1 MKNVMMT
8 VSRLPKPNM
17 MICLVT
23 CQILTLFKDTDPVR
37 LYVTL
42 FGAVLPIY
50 GKFEFSTQ
58 IWFGVSYVTYLCC
71 VQTI

>member
-8 VSRLPKPNM
+8 VSRRPKPNM

-50 GKFEFSTQ
+50 MESLNFPLKF
-58 IWFGVSYVTYLCC
+58 GLGLAM
-71 VQTI
+71 